1 MKIAI
6 AISAFLAIAPAGMAQ
21 SIAGVWQATI
31 TTNQLEIPFRI
42 EFQGDGANVKGTL
55 FNGDDKF
62 VSTSGKFENSSLS
75 LAWDYYGSKLEATL
89 KGQSLEGSYAR
100 NARSSYPFKAVRY
113 IPPPAPAG
121 SIPKIDGL
129 WITTAK
135 SSKGE
140 GAWQFIVR
148 QSGPDVS
155 GAILRID
162 GDTGTL
168 SGTYKDGKFVMSH
181 FSGVRP
187 SLLEVTPAADGTL
200 KLVLNGKDTLIA
212 VRPAEARAK
221 GVPEPDDPSRHTGVK
236 DPSQPFRFSFH
247 DLSGKL
253 VSDTDPQFQGK
264 VVLVN
269 IAGSWCPNCH
279 DEAPF
284 LVDLYNKYHKQG
296 LEIVV
301 LAFEEADQL
310 KDPVRLR
317 AFIKRYG
324 IVYPVLLCGET
335 SEAKEK
341 LSQAENW
348 DAWPTTFILGRDGRV
363 KAVHTGFPGTASGDL
378 FIKAKKEFTQ
388 QIEGLLAQNARTSR

>member
-1 MKIAI
+1 
-6 AISAFLAIAPAGMAQ
+6 MAQ
-21 SIAGVWQATI
+21 SIAGMWQATI
-31 TTNQLEIPFRI
+31 TNNQLVVPFRI
-42 EFQGDGANVKGTL
+42 QFQGDGDNIKGTL
-55 FNGDDKF
+55 FNGNDKF
-62 VSTSGKFENSSLS
+62 TSTSGHYENGSLV

-89 KGQSLEGSYAR
+89 KDQTLEGKYIR
-100 NARSSYPFKAVRY
+100 NARSSSPFRAERY
-113 IPPPAPAG
+113 VAPPAPTT

-129 WITTAK
+129 WVTTAK

-140 GAWQFIVR
+140 TAWQLIVR
-148 QSGPDVS
+148 QTGPDVS
-155 GAILRID
+155 ASILRID

-168 SGTYKDGKFVMSH
+168 SGTYKDGKFLLSH

-187 SLLEVTPAADGTL
+187 SVLEVTPSSDGTL
-200 KLVLNGKDTLIA
+200 KLVLNGRDTLTA
-212 VRPAEARAK
+212 VRPAEARVR
-221 GVPEPDDPSRHTGVK
+221 GMQPDDPSRHTGVK
-236 DPSQPFRFSFH
+236 DPSQPFRFKFP
-247 DLSGKL
+247 DLNGHM
-253 VSDTDPQFQGK
+253 VSESDPQFQGK

-284 LVDLYNKYHKQG
+284 LVDLYHKYHSQG

-301 LAFEEADQL
+301 LAFEDEDQV

-324 IVYPVLLCGET
+324 IEYPVLLGGET
-335 SEAKEK
+335 SEAKAK

-378 FIKAKKEFTQ
+378 FIKAKKEFTET
-388 QIEGLLAQNARTSR
+388 IEKLLAENVRTSR

>member
-1 MKIAI
+1 MRTAF
-6 AISAFLAIAPAGMAQ
+6 AISAFLAIAHVGMAQ
-21 SIAGVWQATI
+21 SIAGMWQAEI
-31 TTNQLEIPFRI
+31 TNNQLQVPFRI
-42 EFQGDGANVKGTL
+42 EFQGDGANIKGTL
-55 FNGDDKF
+55 FNGNDKF
-62 VSTSGKFENSSLS
+62 TSTSGHYENGTLV

-89 KGQSLEGSYAR
+89 KDQTLEGKYAR
-100 NARSSYPFKAVRY
+100 NARSSYAFRAQRY
-113 IPPPAPAG
+113 VPPPAPSA

-129 WITTAK
+129 WVTTAK

-140 GAWQFIVR
+140 TAWQLIVR
-148 QSGPDVS
+148 QTGPDVS
-155 GAILRID
+155 ASILRID

-168 SGTYKDGKFVMSH
+168 SGTYKDGKFLLSH

-187 SLLEVTPAADGTL
+187 SVLEVTPAGDGTL
-200 KLVLNGKDTLIA
+200 KLLLNGKDSLSA

-221 GVPEPDDPSRHTGVK
+221 GMQPDDPSRHTGVK
-236 DPSQPFRFSFH
+236 DASQPFRFNFP
-247 DLSGKL
+247 DLSGKM
-253 VSDTDPQFQGK
+253 VSESDPRFQGK

-296 LEIVV
+296 LEVVV
-301 LAFEEADQL
+301 LAFEDEDQV

-324 IVYPVLLCGET
+324 IEYPVLLGGET
-335 SEAKEK
+335 SEAKAK

-378 FIKAKKEFTQ
+378 FVKAKKEFTET
-388 QIEGLLAQNARTSR
+388 IEHLLAENIRTSR